1 MIAVELKKLS
11 LPHEDINFKRM
22 NQQLDVKRRPQ
33 LSEIWLIFVT
43 YLGKI
48 KDQHNRSVRFE
59 KR

>member
-1 MIAVELKKLS
+1 MIGRRVEKNYHNVTKT
-11 LPHEDINFKRM
+11 FKRM
-22 NQQLDVKRRPQ
+22 NRQLDVKRRTQ